1 MNHAFIPA
9 VTPPAD
15 RSDPALWFA
24 FAESRLLY
32 SEQSPT
38 VVPLLADISELGL
51 TTLQRHYLGRLK
63 GQHCFAVELDSH
75 TTAPNNFVLNGLRKA
90 YPALGGDLFAVAGR
104 AIQII
109 DWERTHKFCGRCGA
123 KTVAMDNERAKQ
135 CPECKLI
142 NFPRLSPAII
152 VRVNRGPEIL
162 LARAPTW
169 PPGRYSVLAGFVE
182 PGETLEQTVERE
194 IFEEVGIRVK
204 NIRYFGSQAWP
215 FPNSLMIAFTAEYA
229 GGEITPDHVEIEDAR
244 WFNFDNLPKL
254 SPKMSISRWL
264 IDDFFALAESDT

>member
-15 RSDPALWFA
+15 RTEPALWFA
-24 FAESRLLY
+24 FAESSLLY
-32 SEQSPT
+32 SEQSPE
-38 VVPLLADISELGL
+38 VVPLLANISELGL
-51 TTLQRHYLGRLK
+51 APIQQHYM
-63 GQHCFAVELDSH
+63 GQLNGTHCYAVELEPQ
-75 TTAPNNFVLNGLRKA
+75 TTAPNGLTLKGLREA
-90 YPALGGDLFAVAGR
+90 YSALGDERFAVAGR

-109 DWERTHKFCGRCGA
+109 DWERTHKFCGRCGT
-123 KTVAMDNERAKQ
+123 KTVTMENERAKQ
-135 CPECKLI
+135 CPACKLV

-162 LARAPTW
+162 LARAPHW

-194 IFEEVGIRVK
+194 IFEEVGIQVK
-204 NIRYFGSQAWP
+204 NICYFGSQSWP

-229 GGEITPDHVEIEDAR
+229 GGEITPDRAEIEDAQ
-244 WFNFDNLPKL
+244 WFTRDNLPKL
-254 SPKMSISRWL
+254 SPRMSISRWL
-264 IDDFFALAESDT
+264 IDDFFA